1 MSLCAL
7 EMKRAKNRI
16 AVQKYSAKIRRL
28 AGTPILSHSES
39 VDTIELFSQP
49 VPEAGCW
56 VWTKYRNRAGYG
68 VITTRGVRW
77 LAHRLSW
84 KVHKGDIPD
93 GMLVCHKCDTPS
105 CVNPSHLFLGDSK
118 DNMDDMNRKGRHVRG
133 EKVKSSKLTEAKVLE
148 IRSATGTQNEIAE
161 LFGIS
166 RATVGNIK
174 ARKRWS
180 HV

>member
-1 MSLCAL
+1 MV
-7 EMKRAKNRI
+7 N
-16 AVQKYSAKIRRL
+16 
-28 AGTPILSHSES
+28 
-39 VDTIELFSQP
+39 
-49 VPEAGCW
+49 
-56 VWTKYRNRAGYG
+56 VWRY
-68 VITTRGVRW
+68 
-77 LAHRLSW
+77 
-84 KVHKGDIPD
+84 
-93 GMLVCHKCDTPS
+93 
-105 CVNPSHLFLGDSK
+105 
-118 DNMDDMNRKGRHVRG
+118 VRG